1 MAKGP
6 GKCRCYKSTGPFG
19 TGVDTH
25 THTHTHRREVWTP
38 AFRDR
43 GGDLN
48 PKWLRGLGSSRCL
61 KSRPGLGLGTS
72 QTSQAVNGAS
82 GHTHM
87 LPLKDKDMGC
97 FGVWHMECTCSSIGT
112 LGSSDLDLAPG
123 FILGHVLAI

>member
-25 THTHTHRREVWTP
+25 THTPTDAKSGPLRSGTGE
-38 AFRDR
+38 
-43 GGDLN
+43 GDLN